1 MTSEGAETPEASKAA
16 SDTRAGSEAT
26 REQSEPRS
34 GSEKSSGEESEARS
48 ASDTRARSEATR
60 EQSEPREGEGA
71 GETDDIPLNI
81 AGHEERE
88 APGASD
94 TRTGS
99 GATRED
105 REAPGEDATDLFGG
119 GDAEASAGDGETA
132 TDGAGGLVTG
142 EPSVDGQPEPTV
154 DEDERVDGAGADAG
168 EDDDEAVEP
177 VEVLVNLA
185 EDGEIDPWDIDIV
198 AVTDKFLDRL
208 DEGDLRTSGRALF
221 YASVLLRMK
230 SDAMLDD
237 GDDEPEEPWE
247 EPWEQGGEMAD
258 DGFAGPDPFAALESE
273 MDRRLER
280 RRARGMPQTLDELV
294 RDLRE
299 AERDNWWKESREYDT
314 SDSPG
319 GFQRGT
325 QELDYRSGDDF
336 RMDEE
341 PSAADVTDTA
351 HEEHVDE
358 IIDDVHDALREQYE
372 KGRNEVLYRE
382 IAETGGSRVLTFL
395 GLLFL
400 AHRGHVRLVQDDMFG
415 DLWIQDPNAATGS
428 EEAVAD

>member
-1 MTSEGAETPEASKAA
+1 MTDERDDGDGDEG
-16 SDTRAGSEAT
+16 
-26 REQSEPRS
+26 
-34 GSEKSSGEESEARS
+34 
-48 ASDTRARSEATR
+48 
-60 EQSEPREGEGA
+60 
-71 GETDDIPLNI
+71 DIPLNI
-81 AGHEERE
+81 AGHEDRDP
-88 APGASD
+88 PGEGGANPFG
-94 TRTGS
+94 GS
-99 GATRED
+99 GD
-105 REAPGEDATDLFGG
+105 
-119 GDAEASAGDGETA
+119 GDDSGDTNEGSADE
-132 TDGAGGLVTG
+132 LVTG
-142 EPSVDGQPEPTV
+142 DPSVDGQPDPTV
-154 DEDERVDGAGADAG
+154 DEEADAAASTAGGDG
-168 EDDDEAVEP
+168 EDEEVEP
-177 VEVLVNLA
+177 VEVLVSLA
-185 EDGEIDPWDIDIV
+185 EEGEIDPWDIDIV

-237 GDDEPEEPWE
+237 GDEEEEAEPWE
-247 EPWEQGGEMAD
+247 EPWEQGGETPD
-258 DGFAGPDPFAALESE
+258 DGFEGPDPFAALESE

-319 GFQRGT
+319 GFDRGT
-325 QELDYRSGDDF
+325 QELDYRTGDDL

-358 IIDDVHDALREQYE
+358 IIDDVHDALREQYD
-372 KGRNEVLYRE
+372 KGRDEVLYRE
-382 IAETGGSRVLTFL
+382 ISETGGSRVLTFL

-400 AHRGHVRLVQDDMFG
+400 AHRGHVRLTQDEMFG
-415 DLWIQDPNAATGS
+415 DLWVQDPNAPTGS